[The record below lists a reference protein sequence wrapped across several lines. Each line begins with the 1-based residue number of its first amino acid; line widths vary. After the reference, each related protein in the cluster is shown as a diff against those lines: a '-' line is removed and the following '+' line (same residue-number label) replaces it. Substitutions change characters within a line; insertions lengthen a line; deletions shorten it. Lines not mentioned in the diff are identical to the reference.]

1 MRTLEQDYDLFFIR
15 QDFYD
20 QHLQDFKEELILP
33 KLDYYQH
40 PIYSSIHAISSYQTW
55 KITFDY
61 VIVQQAGWYED
72 LPQNL
77 QYDLLNEQRRN
88 HNAMM
93 YKDNL
98 VTINF
103 WHRMPKSWQDEMIEG
118 LDDSF
123 SDVRI
128 PDNIPERIVQFHNQI
143 PQIHGPNCYSA
154 VIYCLTNNDQI
165 IFEWMFANTFLNFLK
180 RNQYYPVKDMDY
192 QAGDVVCFYDMQHT
206 LQHACYMVTDS
217 LCFNKNGQTFH
228 DFWAINSFEKIKAEW
243 PQMTLKIF
251 RKIKE

>member
-40 PIYSSIHAISSYQTW
+40 PVYSSIHAISSYQTW

-61 VIVQQAGWYED
+61 VIVQQACWYEN

-128 PDNIPERIVQFHNQI
+128 PDNIPERMKEY
-143 PQIHGPNCYSA
+143 PNLLFIA
-154 VIYCLTNNDQI
+154 LNMVNDLSLI
-165 IFEWMFANTFLNFLK
+165 ICFLWLK
-180 RNQYYPVKDMDY
+180 RTVIIYLTTKPILN
-192 QAGDVVCFYDMQHT
+192 
-206 LQHACYMVTDS
+206 
-217 LCFNKNGQTFH
+217 
-228 DFWAINSFEKIKAEW
+228 
-243 PQMTLKIF
+243 LKGIIYL
-251 RKIKE
+251 RKINGKRNF